1 METVI
6 LKNGAIESEV
16 VVSLVMFSLRAL
28 MAEHPTAFYDLV
40 MKCRD
45 REYEWFHGNE
55 DICKANGLVE
65 QSGGIHNSIENIIL
79 SAVSGDANGMTL
91 SSPIE
96 S

>member
-6 LKNGAIESEV
+6 LKNGAVETGV
-16 VVSLVMFSLRAL
+16 VVSLVMFSLRTL
-28 MAEHPTAFYDLV
+28 MTEHPMAFYDLV

-65 QSGGIHNSIENIIL
+65 QSGGIHNSIESIIL
-79 SAVSGDANGMTL
+79 SSVSGDANGMMI